1 MGDNFNEN
9 DWGGGDETEKNNSI
23 YKENMIFTIK
33 MKSETRK
40 KVKELVKEVILSK
53 IDNYSA
59 ETEYKPFFQ
68 AIFTKEQILTHTIVH
83 SFYTS
88 FGMSIYEQLVK
99 VLAEGAGYEAHTQ
112 YNLLGEIDEKTEAII
127 SKIDMDLR
135 AGKRNPDMK
144 AEFDEIKKAIQKGKP
159 SEDPDKRVDVFV
171 KKSDGTEV
179 YFDITSPKPNI
190 KEFVALKKKLLRWI
204 GLRLSTNKNAKII
217 TALGL
222 PYNPYHP
229 EPYNRWTKGNMYDSN
244 QLMVGQDFWNFV
256 AGENIYDEFI
266 EIFEE
271 VGEELRE
278 KIKEIA
284 KK

>member
-1 MGDNFNEN
+1 
-9 DWGGGDETEKNNSI
+9 
-23 YKENMIFTIK
+23 
-33 MKSETRK
+33 MKSEIRK

-53 IDNYSA
+53 IDNYNA

-88 FGMSIYEQLVK
+88 FGMSVYEQLVK
-99 VLAEGAGYEAHTQ
+99 IVAEGAGYEAYTQ
-112 YNLLGEIDEKTEAII
+112 YDLLGEIDEKTEAII
-127 SKIDMDLR
+127 NKIYLDLR

-144 AEFDEIKKAIQKGKP
+144 AEFGEIKKSIQKGKP
-159 SEDPDKRVDVFV
+159 LEDPDKRVDVFI
-171 KKSDGTEV
+171 KKPDGTEV

-204 GLRLSTNKNAKII
+204 GLRISTDKNAKVI
-217 TALGL
+217 TTLGL
-222 PYNPYHP
+222 PYNPYYP
-229 EPYNRWTKGNMYDSN
+229 EAYNRWTKGNMYDIN

-256 AGENIYDEFI
+256 AGENIYDGFI
-266 EIFEE
+266 EIFQE